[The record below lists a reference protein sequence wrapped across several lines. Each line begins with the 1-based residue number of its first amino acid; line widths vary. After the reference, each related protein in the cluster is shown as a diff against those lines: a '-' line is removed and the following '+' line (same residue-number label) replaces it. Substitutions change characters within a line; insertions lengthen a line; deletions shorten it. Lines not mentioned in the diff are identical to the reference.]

1 MQQLTSAYVYT
12 DTVTRA
18 KCK

>member
-1 MQQLTSAYVYT
+1 LDQT

-18 KCK
+18 GL